1 MHKNFLRGLARGPLD
16 PAAKTW
22 PGPAELTLLRMV
34 GMVWSTSDLSHPV
47 TAAAQLLIG
56 EYLAQARVRN
66 LSDLAS
72 GLFLCTLS
80 AQYERD
86 SKRLTPESTNFVLSA
101 LLLLLPTTLSTKS
114 LPTNFPTPDFQQE
127 HAKSLRL
134 RAAAKGEKTKVEA
147 RERLNLMEAIRH
159 GKNAPGED
167 AEQLKADL
175 VKTGL
180 SLLTDARERYSGS
193 EAFVELFQPAEA
205 SLKAVK
211 LQKLPASIKA
221 RPKR

>member
-1 MHKNFLRGLARGPLD
+1 
-16 PAAKTW
+16 
-22 PGPAELTLLRMV
+22 MV

-47 TAAAQLLIG
+47 SAAAQLLIG

-80 AQYERD
+80 AQYEHD

-101 LLLLLPTTLSTKS
+101 LLLLLPTSLTSKS
-114 LPTNFPTPDFQQE
+114 FSGNFPTPDFQQE
-127 HAKSLRL
+127 HSKTLKIRGP
-134 RAAAKGEKTKVEA
+134 AKGEKAKNTVELS
-147 RERLNLMEAIRH
+147 ERTNLMEAIRQ
-159 GKNAPGED
+159 GKTTTGPE

-175 VKTGL
+175 VKTALTLL
-180 SLLTDARERYSGS
+180 SDARERYSGS

-205 SLKAVK
+205 LLKAVK
-211 LQKLPASIKA
+211 SSKLPASLQVS
-221 RPKR
+221 